1 MVAFSR
7 GHIYTRRWSFGDTG
21 FVELGWCMVVSNEWG
36 LQVASGSKSDYLD
49 LGVYLHEYDSKR
61 GTSVVKLPR

>member
-1 MVAFSR
+1 
-7 GHIYTRRWSFGDTG
+7 
-21 FVELGWCMVVSNEWG
+21 MVVSNEWG